1 MTRSFRAPSWGGRGA
16 GACAVL
22 LGLCLAFPAV
32 GAANDPFPELQGE
45 ARARIQNLE
54 QNLADWQLPQARAEL
69 IELKKLA
76 KDDHEAVQY
85 FSGRIAFEE
94 GRYDD
99 AVKHLSAA
107 NLSEKPGSYLSL
119 AKDTQRLT
127 ADYVKAESAHFII
140 AYPKGKDEI
149 LVPWALEALEAQRTA
164 LEKDLG
170 WAPTEKVRV
179 EFVSNAHE
187 LAKVSTLTFES
198 IRTTGTIAICK
209 FNKLMVTSPK
219 AVVRGYD
226 WLDTLAHEYVHY
238 VVGNAS
244 KNTVPIWMHEGLAK
258 YLESRW
264 RGPAGGAMTPSTLAL
279 LGSRVRSNKLVPFEK
294 MHPSMAL
301 LPTAEDAATAFAEVF
316 FAIDLINRQGGSAS
330 LKTLLQKMAG
340 GVNDKQAVEAAFK
353 QPWPAFEKQW
363 MEHLRS
369 QPFPK
374 DLIPPSSQDKKEL
387 AETLPGKATEKKGK
401 EISFGD
407 FAEIKET
414 DARKWAH
421 LGELMRERS
430 RMTAAAEHYGRAHAM
445 VGDRYEALSNK
456 YALSLLELKRLP
468 EAQAV
473 LEGSLRVHP
482 GSAQT
487 NVHLGRLLLRQKDW
501 PRAKLAFLDALAAN
515 PFDEE
520 VHVSL
525 YKIARATGDKEL
537 AARTQAAAAR
547 LLGISPDQVDVVAKD
562 LGGEDLVSD
571 PLSSEDAG
579 LPTR

>member
-1 MTRSFRAPSWGGRGA
+1 MMLRLPRSRGLLA
-16 GACAVL
+16 LLL
-22 LGLCLAFPAV
+22 LGLLGTPALAA
-32 GAANDPFPELQGE
+32 DSFPELQGE

-54 QNLADWQLPQARAEL
+54 QSLADWQLAEARTEL
-69 IELKKLA
+69 VELKKLTEA
-76 KDDHEAVQY
+76 DHEAVQY

-94 GRYDD
+94 GRYAD
-99 AVKHLSAA
+99 AVKHLTAA
-107 NLSEKPGSYLSL
+107 KLSEKPGSYLAL
-119 AKDTQRLT
+119 AKDTERLT
-127 ADYVKAESAHFII
+127 AGYASAQSAHFVIT
-140 AYPKGKDEI
+140 YPKGKDEV
-149 LVPWALEALEAQRTA
+149 LVPWALEALESMRTA
-164 LEKDLG
+164 MEKDLG

-179 EFVSNAHE
+179 EVVGNARE
-187 LAKVSTLTFES
+187 LSKVSSLTVES

-279 LGSRVRSNKLVPFEK
+279 LGSRIRSNKLIPFEK

-316 FAIDLINRQGGSAS
+316 FAIDLIHRQGGAAS
-330 LKTLLQKMAG
+330 LKSLLQKMAA
-340 GVNDKQAVEAAFK
+340 GVTDKQAVEAVFK
-353 QPWPAFEKQW
+353 QPWPTFEKQW
-363 MEHLRS
+363 MAHLKA

-387 AETLPGKATEKKGK
+387 AENFPGKAKEKKGR

-407 FAEIKET
+407 FAEVKET

-421 LGELMRERS
+421 LGELMRERN

-456 YALSLLELKRLP
+456 YALALLELKRLP

-473 LEGSLRVHP
+473 LEGSLQVHP

-501 PRAKLAFLDALAAN
+501 PRAKLAYLDALAAN

-520 VHVSL
+520 VHLSL
-525 YKIARATGDKEL
+525 YKVARAMGD
-537 AARTQAAAAR
+537 AALSARAKAAAAT
-547 LLGISPDQVDVVAKD
+547 LLGIGADQVDQLAKE
-562 LGGEDLVSD
+562 LGGEDLVTA
-571 PLSSEDAG
+571 PSSSADAG

>member
-1 MTRSFRAPSWGGRGA
+1 VRAA
-16 GACAVL
+16 LAL
-22 LGLCLAFPAV
+22 LLLLALPV
-32 GAANDPFPELQGE
+32 AAAPDSFPELQGE

-54 QNLADWQLPQARAEL
+54 QSFADWQLADARAEL
-69 IELKKLA
+69 LELKKLV
-76 KDDHEAVQY
+76 KEEHEAFQY
-85 FSGRIAFEE
+85 FTGRVAFEE
-94 GRYDD
+94 GRYAD
-99 AVKHLSAA
+99 AIKHLTAA
-107 NLSEKPGSYLSL
+107 GLSDKPGSYLAL
-119 AKDTQRLT
+119 AKDTLRVT
-127 ADYVKAESAHFII
+127 EGYASAESAHFIVT
-140 AYPKGKDEI
+140 YPKGKDEV

-164 LEKDLG
+164 MEKDLG
-170 WAPTEKVRV
+170 WAPQEKVRV
-179 EFVSNAHE
+179 EFVSNARE

-226 WLDTLAHEYVHY
+226 WLDTLAHEYVHF

-279 LGSRVRSNKLVPFEK
+279 LGSRVRANKLVTFAQ

-316 FAIDLINRQGGSAS
+316 FAVDLINKTGGSPA
-330 LKTLLQKMAG
+330 LKTLLTKMAS
-340 GVNDKQAVEAAFK
+340 GVNDKLAVEAAYK
-353 QPWPAFEKQW
+353 QPWPVFEKQW
-363 MEHLRS
+363 MAHLKS

-387 AETLPGKATEKKGK
+387 AETMPGAKEKAGQSKGR

-407 FAEIKET
+407 FAEVKET

-421 LGELMRERS
+421 LGELMRERN
-430 RMTAAAEHYGRAHAM
+430 RMKAAAEHYGRAYTM

-456 YALSLLELKRLP
+456 YALSLLELKRFP
-468 EAQAV
+468 EAQTV

-487 NVHLGRLLLRQKDW
+487 NLHLGRLLLRQRDW
-501 PRAKLAFLDALAAN
+501 SRAKVAFLDALAAN
-515 PFDEE
+515 PFDDE

-525 YKIARATGDKEL
+525 YKVARSLGDTAL
-537 AARTQAAAAR
+537 AARTKAAAAI
-547 LLGISPDQVDVVAKD
+547 LMAVPVEQIDAVANA
-562 LGGEDLVSD
+562 LGGDDLVTD
-571 PLSSEDAG
+571 PISSADAG

>member
-1 MTRSFRAPSWGGRGA
+1 MSS
-16 GACAVL
+16 
-22 LGLCLAFPAV
+22 
-32 GAANDPFPELQGE
+32 
-45 ARARIQNLE
+45 
-54 QNLADWQLPQARAEL
+54 
-69 IELKKLA
+69 
-76 KDDHEAVQY
+76 
-85 FSGRIAFEE
+85 
-94 GRYDD
+94 
-99 AVKHLSAA
+99 
-107 NLSEKPGSYLSL
+107 SL
-119 AKDTQRLT
+119 RCRP
-127 ADYVKAESAHFII
+127 H
-140 AYPKGKDEI
+140 
-149 LVPWALEALEAQRTA
+149 
-164 LEKDLG
+164 
-170 WAPTEKVRV
+170 
-179 EFVSNAHE
+179 
-187 LAKVSTLTFES
+187 
-198 IRTTGTIAICK
+198 
-209 FNKLMVTSPK
+209 
-219 AVVRGYD
+219 
-226 WLDTLAHEYVHY
+226 
-238 VVGNAS
+238 NAS

-279 LGSRVRSNKLVPFEK
+279 LGSRVRSNKLVPFAK

-330 LKTLLQKMAG
+330 LKTMLQKMAA
-340 GVNDKQAVEAAFK
+340 GVNDKEAVEVAYK

-363 MEHLRS
+363 MAHLKS

-374 DLIPPSSQDKKEL
+374 DLIPASSQDKKEL
-387 AETLPGKATEKKGK
+387 AETMPGKAKEQKGK

-407 FAEIKET
+407 FAEIKEN

-430 RMTAAAEHYGRAHAM
+430 RMTAAAEHYGRAHAV

-468 EAQAV
+468 EAQSV
-473 LEGSLRVHP
+473 LEGSLRIHP

-525 YKIARATGDKEL
+525 YKVARATGDTAL
-537 AARTQAAAAR
+537 ASRTQAAAAR
-547 LLGISPDQVDVVAKD
+547 LLGVAADQVDALAKD
-562 LGGEDLVSD
+562 LGGDDLVTN
-571 PLSSEDAG
+571 PISSEDAG

>member
-1 MTRSFRAPSWGGRGA
+1 MSAFLKSLPLLLLLALPVAAA
-16 GACAVL
+16 GT
-22 LGLCLAFPAV
+22 
-32 GAANDPFPELQGE
+32 DPFPELQGE

-54 QNLADWQLPQARAEL
+54 QNLADWQLDEARAEL
-69 IELKKLA
+69 VELKKLTSEE
-76 KDDHEAVQY
+76 HEAVQY

-94 GRYDD
+94 GRYAD
-99 AVKHLSAA
+99 AVKFLTAA
-107 NLSEKPGSYLSL
+107 KLSEKPGSYLAL
-119 AKDTQRLT
+119 AKDTERLT
-127 ADYVKAESAHFII
+127 ADYAKAESAHFIVS
-140 AYPKGKDEI
+140 YPKGKDGV

-164 LEKDLG
+164 LENDLG
-170 WAPTEKVRV
+170 WAPKEKVRV

-226 WLDTLAHEYVHY
+226 WLDTLAHEYVHF

-264 RGPAGGAMTPSTLAL
+264 RGPAGLAMTPSTLAL

-316 FAIDLINRQGGSAS
+316 FAIDLIHKQGGSAS
-330 LKTLLQKMAG
+330 LKLMLQKMAS
-340 GVNDKQAVEAAFK
+340 GVNDKQAVEAAYK
-353 QPWPAFEKQW
+353 QTWSTFEKQW
-363 MEHLRS
+363 MAHLKS

-387 AETLPGKATEKKGK
+387 AETMPTKAKDAKAPKGK

-407 FAEIKET
+407 FAEVKET

-421 LGELMRERS
+421 LGELMRERN
-430 RMTAAAEHYGRAHAM
+430 RMVAAAEHYGRAHAM

-468 EAQAV
+468 EAQSV

-525 YKIARATGDKEL
+525 YKIARATNDVAL
-537 AARTQAAAAR
+537 AARTRAAAAK
-547 LLGISPDQVDVVAKD
+547 LLGIAPDQVDAVA
-562 LGGEDLVSD
+562 EEIS
-571 PLSSEDAG
+571 SSEDAG

>member
-1 MTRSFRAPSWGGRGA
+1 VSRLKLST
-16 GACAVL
+16 
-22 LGLCLAFPAV
+22 LGLLLLLSLPA
-32 GAANDPFPELQGE
+32 AAADSFPELQGE

-54 QNLADWQLPQARAEL
+54 QNLADWQLVEARAEL

-76 KDDHEAVQY
+76 DADHEAVQY

-94 GRYDD
+94 GRYAD
-99 AVKHLSAA
+99 AVKHLTAA
-107 NLSEKPGSYLSL
+107 KLSEKPGSYLAL
-119 AKDTQRLT
+119 AKDTERLT
-127 ADYVKAESAHFII
+127 ADYVKAESANFII
-140 AYPKGKDEI
+140 SYPKGKDEI

-164 LEKDLG
+164 MEKDLG
-170 WAPTEKVRV
+170 WAPKEKVRV
-179 EFVSNAHE
+179 ELVSNARE
-187 LAKVSTLTFES
+187 LSKVSTLTFES

-226 WLDTLAHEYVHY
+226 WLDTLSHEYVHY
-238 VVGNAS
+238 VVGSAS

-279 LGSRVRSNKLVPFEK
+279 LGSRVRSNKLIPFEK

-316 FAIDLINRQGGSAS
+316 FAVDLINRQGGAAS
-330 LKTLLQKMAG
+330 LKTLLQKMAA

-353 QPWPAFEKQW
+353 QPWPTFEKQW
-363 MEHLRS
+363 MAHLKS

-374 DLIPPSSQDKKEL
+374 ELIPTSSQDKKEL
-387 AETLPGKATEKKGK
+387 AETMPGKAKEKKGK

-407 FAEIKET
+407 FAEVKET

-421 LGELMRERS
+421 LGELMRERN
-430 RMTAAAEHYGRAHAM
+430 RMKAAAEHYGRAHHV

-456 YALSLLELKRLP
+456 YALSLLELKRFP
-468 EAQAV
+468 EAQSV
-473 LEGSLRVHP
+473 LEGSLRMHP

-501 PRAKLAFLDALAAN
+501 PRAKLAFIDALAAN

-525 YKIARATGDKEL
+525 YKISRATNDT
-537 AARTQAAAAR
+537 AMATRTKAAAAK
-547 LLGISPDQVDVVAKD
+547 LLGIDPDQVDAVAKE
-562 LGGEDLVSD
+562 LGGEDLGSD
-571 PLSSEDAG
+571 PISSEDAG